1 MELPQHGLPG
11 LAAVNDRNAWQSAW
25 TPPEPLDAQPAA
37 TAQTLLGLAKSLIGD
52 APVTEAELQLLQTVP
67 ACADAAQLAALTQ
80 DIRAGQDP
88 LGALFCRLFHATTRR
103 PEGQTFTPEPVVRGM
118 VNWALRQGRPVA
130 RLVDPGAGSGRYTL
144 AGLRAFPDAEAVAV
158 EKDPLV
164 AILLRANLAAAGLTH
179 RATVL
184 VGDYRELSLAPVPGP
199 TLFIGNPPYVRHHDI
214 SPGWKTWYAYCLA
227 HAGLKGSQLAGLHLH
242 FFLKTRQLAAPGDFG
257 VFVTAAEWMDVNYG
271 QALRDMLTDGL
282 GGTEIHVVAP
292 ELQVFEDAMVSA
304 AITCFAPGSSLDR
317 DRDRERDPATA
328 VRKAEA
334 AATALPSLPSLPL
347 RFQSIQAPGELL
359 TLPPGREVARETAR
373 QERKWSMLLRG
384 GRPPRQPGQ
393 MELGELFQVSR
404 GQVTGLNRVWV
415 HSSAA
420 PALPDAYLVPT
431 ITDAADISTAPG
443 QEIHSLDRLRR
454 VVCLPRDLA
463 PLPAAH
469 RRAIETFLAWARQQG
484 AQDGYIARHRKP
496 WWHVHLREPAP
507 IVMTYMGRRPP
518 AFAFNAAGARL
529 INVAHGLYPRQPLTD
544 AQLRRLVQWL
554 NANVS
559 IDAGRV
565 YAGGLTKFEPSEAMR
580 ILLPRDLLE

>member
-1 MELPQHGLPG
+1 MRDQNARQPCAQ
-11 LAAVNDRNAWQSAW
+11 AATQAARPTARVAL
-25 TPPEPLDAQPAA
+25 EPLHTPPAA
-37 TAQTLLGLAKSLIGD
+37 TAQALLGLAKALIGD

-67 ACADAAQLAALTQ
+67 ACSDAATLAALTQ

-88 LGALFCRLFHATTRR
+88 LGAMFCQLFHATTRR

-118 VNWALRQGRPVA
+118 VNWAQRQGRPVA

-144 AGLRAFPDAEAVAV
+144 AGLRAFPQAEAVAV

-164 AILLRANLAAAGLTH
+164 ALLLRANLAAAGLAH

-184 VGDYRELSLAPVPGP
+184 VGDYRELALAPVPGP

-282 GGTEIHVVAP
+282 GGTEIYVVAP

-304 AITCFAPGSSLDR
+304 AITCFAPGLWTQTAS
-317 DRDRERDPATA
+317 ATA
-328 VRKAEA
+328 T
-334 AATALPSLPSLPL
+334 ATATGTGTASVAPAL
-347 RFQSIQAPGELL
+347 RFQSIQAPADLL
-359 TLPPGREVARETAR
+359 TLPPGREIPREAAR
-373 QERKWSMLLRG
+373 QERKWSLLLRG
-384 GRPPRQPGQ
+384 GRPPRRPGQ

-420 PALPDAYLVPT
+420 PPLPDAYLIPT
-431 ITDAADISTAPG
+431 ITDAADISTAQG
-443 QEIHSLDRLRR
+443 HEITSLDRLRR

-469 RRAIETFLAWARQQG
+469 RRAIETFLDWARQQG

-496 WWHVHLREPAP
+496 WWHVHLRDPAP

-529 INVAHGLYPRQPLTD
+529 INVAHGLYPRQPLTE

-559 IDAGRV
+559 IEAGRV

>member
-1 MELPQHGLPG
+1 MPAVRDTTVGRTRGLTAGPTQRTSG
-11 LAAVNDRNAWQSAW
+11 STPADPLNAPNALDL
-25 TPPEPLDAQPAA
+25 EPSA
-37 TAQTLLGLAKSLIGD
+37 TAQTLLALAKALIGD
-52 APVTEAELQLLQTVP
+52 AVVTEAEQQLLQTVP
-67 ACADAAQLAALTQ
+67 ACEDAAQLQALTKA
-80 DIRAGQDP
+80 IRRGDDP

-103 PEGQTFTPEPVVRGM
+103 PEGQTFTPAPVVQGM
-118 VNWALRQGRPVA
+118 VNWALRQGRKVT

-144 AGLRAFPDAEAVAV
+144 AGLRAFPEAEAVAV

-164 AILLRANLAAAGLTH
+164 ALLLRANLAAADLSH
-179 RATVL
+179 RAAVL
-184 VGDYRELSLAPVPGP
+184 VGDYRELSLAPVDGP

-214 SPGWKTWYAYCLA
+214 SPGWKTWYAYCLT

-242 FFLKTRQLAAPGDFG
+242 FFLKTRQLAVPGDFG

-271 QALRDMLTDGL
+271 QALRDMLANGL

-304 AITCFAPGSSLDR
+304 AITCFSP
-317 DRDRERDPATA
+317 EATQA
-328 VRKAEA
+328 DA
-334 AATALPSLPSLPL
+334 PL
-347 RFQSIQAPGELL
+347 RFQSIQAPAELL
-359 TLPPGREVARETAR
+359 TLPPGREIPRETAR
-373 QERKWSMLLRG
+373 QERKWSVLLRG
-384 GRPPRQPGQ
+384 GRPARQPGQ

-415 HSSAA
+415 HGPGA
-420 PALPDAYLVPT
+420 PALPEAYLVPS
-431 ITDAADISTAPG
+431 ITDASDISAAPG
-443 QEIHSLDRLRR
+443 QEIGPLQTLRR

-469 RRAIETFLAWARQQG
+469 RRAIDTFLAWAQSQG
-484 AQDGYIARHRKP
+484 AHEGYIARHRKP
-496 WWHVHLREPAP
+496 WWHVHLRDPAP

-529 INVAHGLYPRQPLTD
+529 INVAHGLYPRQPMSE

-559 IDAGRV
+559 IEGGRV

-580 ILLPRDLLE
+580 ILLPRDLLA